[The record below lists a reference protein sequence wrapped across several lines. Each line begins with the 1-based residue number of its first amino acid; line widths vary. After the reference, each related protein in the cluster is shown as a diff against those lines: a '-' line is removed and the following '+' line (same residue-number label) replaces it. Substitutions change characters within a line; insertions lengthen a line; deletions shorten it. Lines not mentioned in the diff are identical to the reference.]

1 MHLALALL
9 GRLSVVGGAQ
19 GPARMMR
26 ELVIEHDEGGRAYWG
41 VEMHVTS
48 TNFAELTA
56 TVRNLLTT
64 RGPLPYGVI
73 VASLAQPGGVLG
85 GDSDD
90 LLMEVLVQDSMEFVV
105 LLDGRFGWAP
115 TLLDG
120 RIFTCRLTHAEVE
133 GDFIN
138 LWPDLLP
145 INPLGSGSQARDVDR
160 LRSGVLVEDDG
171 MSAALRKRGVE
182 PGAITGGTAALFP
195 EGMFDAM
202 DVRGECLLGVRVV
215 EGALCVESVAEPLPR
230 DLSSQLAQLV
240 AGEGQA
246 EELAAVVWQ
255 LCADDDSAFRAPA
268 APITDLAVAGG
279 LSLSVASDRVAPCGF
294 DWDTIPPR
302 VWG

>member
-1 MHLALALL
+1 MHL
-9 GRLSVVGGAQ
+9 
-19 GPARMMR
+19 
-26 ELVIEHDEGGRAYWG
+26 
-41 VEMHVTS
+41 TS

-56 TVRNLLTT
+56 AVRRLLAA
-64 RGPLPYGVI
+64 RGPLPYEVI
-73 VASLAQPGGVLG
+73 VASLAQAGVVLG

-90 LLMEVLVQDSMEFVV
+90 LLMEVLVQDSMEFVL

-115 TLLDG
+115 ALLDG
-120 RIFTCRLTHAEVE
+120 RIFTCRLTHAEVAA
-133 GDFIN
+133 DFIN

-145 INPLGSGSQARDVDR
+145 VYPLGSGSRARDVDR

-195 EGMFDAM
+195 VGMFDAM
-202 DVRGECLLGVRVV
+202 DVRGECLVGVRIVGG
-215 EGALCVESVAEPLPR
+215 ELRVESVAEPLPR
-230 DLSSQLAQLV
+230 DLGSQLAQLV
-240 AGEGQA
+240 AGVGQP

-255 LCADDDSAFRAPA
+255 LCADDDSAFRVPA
-268 APITDLAVAGG
+268 APVTELAVAAG
-279 LSLSVASDRVAPCGF
+279 LSLSAARDQVAPTGF